1 MELKQAARWALVSLT
16 LIFVLA
22 GVLFPPRQTA
32 SAQRA
37 LPPEAGEAPPE
48 SAGTPAPQ
56 PIPSN
61 RDIRLLLADGSVVR
75 LGLEDY
81 VAGVV
86 CAEMPAAF
94 APAALEAQAV
104 AARTYA
110 LNRLSAGTH
119 AGSGADLCDDPACC
133 QGCALEP
140 PAGWGAE
147 TEAYREKV
155 RAAVSATAGE
165 VLVTENGALIDAVF
179 HASSLGYTAPAQAVW
194 GAAVPYLVSVS
205 TPETPETVRDL
216 VERKTFAL
224 QELEELLGP
233 GEIGEP
239 VYESWG
245 GVAALPV
252 GEKTLGGVEVRRLLG
267 LRSARFS
274 LERGEGTVTFVTSGY
289 GHGVGMSQQGA
300 NLLAQ
305 QGLSCG
311 DILEHY
317 YPGTHLEQI

>member
-1 MELKQAARWALVSLT
+1 MELKRAVRWALVSLT
-16 LIFVLA
+16 LVFVIA
-22 GVLFPPRQTA
+22 GVLFPPRETA
-32 SAQRA
+32 AAQGA
-37 LPPEAGEAPPE
+37 ASPAPAPEP
-48 SAGTPAPQ
+48 TPAPQ
-56 PIPSN
+56 PIPSS
-61 RDIRLLLADGSVVR
+61 RDIRLLRSDGSVVR

-86 CAEMPAAF
+86 RAEMPASF

-110 LNRLSAGTH
+110 LNRLAGGTH

-140 PAGWGAE
+140 PAGWGSE
-147 TEAYREKV
+147 TQTYQEKV

-165 VLVTENGALIDAVF
+165 VLLTQDGALIDAVF
-179 HASSLGYTAPAQAVW
+179 HASSLGRTAPAQAVW
-194 GAAVPYLVSVS
+194 GSAVPYLVSVS
-205 TPETPETVRDL
+205 TPETPETVDDL
-216 VERKTFAL
+216 VEWKTFTL
-224 QELEELLGP
+224 QELEALLGP

-239 VYESWG
+239 IYEDWG
-245 GVAALPV
+245 GVASLPV
-252 GEKTLGGVEVRRLLG
+252 GSKSLGGVEVRRLLG

-274 LERGEGTVTFVTSGY
+274 LERGEGSVTFVTSGY

-305 QGLSCG
+305 QGSSYA
-311 DILEHY
+311 DILAHY
-317 YPGTHLEQI
+317 YPGTRIERL